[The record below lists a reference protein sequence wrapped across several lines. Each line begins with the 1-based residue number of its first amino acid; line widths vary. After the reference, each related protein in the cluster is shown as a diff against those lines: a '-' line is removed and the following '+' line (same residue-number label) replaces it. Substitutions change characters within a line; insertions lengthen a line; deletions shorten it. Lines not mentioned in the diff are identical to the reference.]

1 MSEHGE
7 DGYDRV
13 YSMADDAGGTYLKQ
27 HKELAERWTWVFYV
41 TAAAGAA
48 GMVAGWKWP
57 KVAVGNRLCRR
68 AADGRLPRR
77 RSGDCGLRR
86 QGAAPRIPKKRG
98 LEGISRTCA
107 LMNGGLLLVGL
118 LLTATAVAGAEM
130 RTWTFQES
138 GKTVQGEDLGFTG
151 DAVTLKRVD
160 GKTFSVPVAYLTE
173 TDRVFLVAAR
183 AHQWKEVEVL
193 ELHGAESGGRYKKC
207 TVHGQ
212 GVNGDILVER
222 LPAAV
227 EAILN
232 ARNQQAAPILVLSNR
247 IKFDI
252 QAAQQA
258 KASVPAGA
266 SPYGRYGQAVRV
278 ERAEVKSAN
287 QDLKSAKTNLAQLQ
301 KSYDDYVEKTRS
313 QTIVTMRNSGVLYKT
328 LAVWECFDP
337 RKPR

>member
-1 MSEHGE
+1 
-7 DGYDRV
+7 
-13 YSMADDAGGTYLKQ
+13 
-27 HKELAERWTWVFYV
+27 
-41 TAAAGAA
+41 
-48 GMVAGWKWP
+48 
-57 KVAVGNRLCRR
+57 
-68 AADGRLPRR
+68 
-77 RSGDCGLRR
+77 
-86 QGAAPRIPKKRG
+86 
-98 LEGISRTCA
+98 
-107 LMNGGLLLVGL
+107 MNGGIWIIGL

-130 RTWTFQES
+130 RTWTFSES
-138 GKTVQGEDLGFTG
+138 GKTVQGEVLGFTG
-151 DAVTLKRVD
+151 DAVNLKRVD
-160 GKTFSVPVAYLTE
+160 GKTFSVPIAYLTE

-183 AHQWKEVEVL
+183 ALQWKDVEVL
-193 ELHGAESGGRYKKC
+193 KIEGEESAGRYKKC

-212 GVNGDILVER
+212 GVNGDILVQR

-247 IKFDI
+247 IKFDT

-287 QDLKSAKTNLAQLQ
+287 QDMKSAKTNLAQLQ

-313 QTIVTMRNSGVLYKT
+313 QTIVKMRNTGVLYKT

-337 RKPR
+337 RKPQQ